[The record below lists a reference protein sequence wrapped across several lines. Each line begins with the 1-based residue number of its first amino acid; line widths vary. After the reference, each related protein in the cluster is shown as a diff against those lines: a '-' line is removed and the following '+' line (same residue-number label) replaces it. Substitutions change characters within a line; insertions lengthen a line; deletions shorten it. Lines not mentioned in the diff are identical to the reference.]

1 MQKHFGDQEQNFLM
15 WFRPYIYL
23 CPRTVSKQ
31 KKNKKNTQINKSKII
46 VPKKKQKTKSTNN
59 CKTTIIG

>member
-31 KKNKKNTQINKSKII
+31 KKKNKKNTQINKNKII
-46 VPKKKQKTKSTNN
+46 VPKKKKQKQKAP
-59 CKTTIIG
+59 TTVKQQ